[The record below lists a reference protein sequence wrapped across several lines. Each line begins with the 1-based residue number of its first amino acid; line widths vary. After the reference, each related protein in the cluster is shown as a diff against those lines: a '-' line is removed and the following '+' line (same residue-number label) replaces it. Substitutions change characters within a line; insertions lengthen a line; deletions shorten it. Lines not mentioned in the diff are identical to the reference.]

1 MYLIPFCIAE
11 QNIYIIIIM
20 EGMKSEIR
28 SMIQG
33 IQRYNPENI
42 KTLEYDVDLEANPTY
57 DNLSVVMQI
66 LLKAL
71 INLSHTDLKQII
83 SMVSN

>member
-1 MYLIPFCIAE
+1 MKPESNCVFNTLLYCRAE
-11 QNIYIIIIM
+11 NLHYHIIM

-57 DNLSVVMQI
+57 DNFSVVIQI

-71 INLSHTDLKQII
+71 SNLPHNDFK
-83 SMVSN
+83 

>member
-1 MYLIPFCIAE
+1 
-11 QNIYIIIIM
+11 M

>member
-1 MYLIPFCIAE
+1 
-11 QNIYIIIIM
+11 M

-57 DNLSVVMQI
+57 DNFSVVIQI
-66 LLKAL
+66 LLKAHS
-71 INLSHTDLKQII
+71 NLPHNDFK
-83 SMVSN
+83 